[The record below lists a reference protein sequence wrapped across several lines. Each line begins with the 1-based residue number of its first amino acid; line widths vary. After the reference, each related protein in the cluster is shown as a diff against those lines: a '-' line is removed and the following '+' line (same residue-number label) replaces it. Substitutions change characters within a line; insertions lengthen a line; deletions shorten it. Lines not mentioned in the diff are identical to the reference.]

1 MDDND
6 TQISGSDSPESPLES
21 PPESAIGVEVIRAH
35 LRTLPGS
42 PGVYRML
49 GEGGDALYVG
59 KAKNLRKR
67 VANYTVPQRQSMR
80 IRRMIAQVR
89 SMEFVTTHTE
99 AEALLLEANLIKRL
113 TPRYNILL
121 RDDKSFPYILV
132 TSDHAF
138 PRVVKYRGARTRQ
151 GEYFGPF
158 ASAGAVNES
167 LAVLQRAFLL
177 RTCADTV
184 FDSRTRPCLLYQ
196 IKRCSGPCADI
207 VSAADYNELVD
218 QARAFLTGRSKD
230 IQRDLAVRMQEA
242 SDAMNYEKAAGFR
255 DRIRAM
261 TTIQSR
267 QDINLAQIGDADLI
281 GLHAAGGQA
290 CIQVFFVRS
299 GQNYGNRAYFPSH
312 AADAEP
318 AQILEAFIGQ
328 FYADKQPPKLILLS
342 HPVAEKALL
351 AEALCERAGHK
362 VNIEVPQRGDKKNLV
377 QLAATNAEAALGR
390 RFVESVSQR
399 RHLDGLAQVMGIEG
413 QIERIEVYD
422 NSHIQ
427 GTNAVGAMI
436 VAGPDGFMKN
446 AYRKFNI
453 KSAAQFPSAQRGAPA
468 GDDYAMMR
476 EVLTRRFSRALG
488 EDPDRTS
495 GQWPDLVLIDGGL
508 GQLGIALEVFAE
520 LGVRDVCVC
529 AIAKGP
535 NRNAGEERLFLPG
548 REPIRLDP
556 QDPVLYFVQRLRDEA
571 HRFAIGT
578 HRAKRAKTMEK
589 SPLDEIPNVGGA
601 RKKALLHHFGS
612 ARAVGQA
619 GLADL
624 EAVEGISKGLARRIY
639 DWFHPEG

>member
-1 MDDND
+1 MSSNEAKV
-6 TQISGSDSPESPLES
+6 GLPEASEPLSEG
-21 PPESAIGVEVIRAH
+21 ALGVDVIRAY
-35 LRTLPGS
+35 LRTLPGN

-49 GEGGDALYVG
+49 DGEGGALYVG
-59 KAKNLRKR
+59 KAKNLKKR
-67 VANYTVPQRQSMR
+67 VANYTNLTRQSMR
-80 IRRMIAQVR
+80 IRRMVAQVR
-89 SMEFVTTHTE
+89 SMEFVNTHTE

-121 RDDKSFPYILV
+121 RDDKSFPYIFV
-132 TSDHAF
+132 TGDHAY
-138 PRVVKYRGARTRQ
+138 PRVVKYRGARSRKGQ
-151 GEYFGPF
+151 YFGPF

-177 RTCADTV
+177 RTCADTI
-184 FDSRTRPCLLYQ
+184 FDARTRPCLLYQ
-196 IKRCSGPCADI
+196 IKRCSGPCVGI
-207 VSAADYNELVD
+207 VSEADYGELVD
-218 QARAFLTGRSKD
+218 QARAFLTGRSQE
-230 IQRDLAVRMQEA
+230 IQRELAVRMQAA
-242 SDAMNYEKAAGFR
+242 SDAQEYEKAAGFR
-255 DRIRAM
+255 DRIKAM
-261 TTIQSR
+261 ATIQSR
-267 QDINLAQIGDADLI
+267 QDINMADIGDADLI
-281 GLHAAGGQA
+281 GMHVAAGQA
-290 CIQVFFVRS
+290 CVQVFFIRS

-312 AADAEP
+312 AGDAEP

-328 FYADKQPPKLILLS
+328 FYADKVPPKLLLLS
-342 HPVAEKALL
+342 HPVAEKVLL
-351 AEALCERAGHK
+351 TEALSERAGYS
-362 VNIEVPQRGDKKNLV
+362 VRIEIPQRGAKKNLI
-377 QLAATNAEAALGR
+377 QLAATNAESALGR

-399 RHLDGLAQVMGIEG
+399 RHLDGLAAVMGLEG
-413 QIERIEVYD
+413 TIERVEVYD

-453 KSAAQFPSAQRGAPA
+453 RTGGDFPAAKRGAPL

-476 EVLTRRFSRALG
+476 EVLTRRFARALG

-508 GQLGIALEVFAE
+508 GQLGIAIEVFAE

-548 REPIRLDP
+548 RDPIRLEP
-556 QDPVLYFVQRLRDEA
+556 QDPVLYFLQRLRDEA

-578 HRAKRAKTMEK
+578 HRAKRAKSMEK
-589 SPLDEIPNVGGA
+589 SPLDDIPNVGGA

-619 GLADL
+619 GLSDL
-624 EAVEGISKGLARRIY
+624 EAVEGISKSLARRIY

>member
-1 MDDND
+1 MNDND
-6 TQISGSDSPESPLES
+6 IQISLSPGLES
-21 PPESAIGVEVIRAH
+21 PPSAEIGVEVIRAH

-59 KAKNLRKR
+59 KAKNLKKR
-67 VANYTVPQRQSMR
+67 VANYTVPHRQSMR

-132 TSDHAF
+132 TSDHAY

-218 QARAFLTGRSKD
+218 QARAFLTGRSQD
-230 IQRDLAVRMQEA
+230 IQRDLAARMQEA
-242 SDAMNYEKAAGFR
+242 SDAMDYEKAAGFR

-267 QDINLAQIGDADLI
+267 QDINMAAIGDADLI
-281 GLHAAGGQA
+281 GMHTAGGQA
-290 CIQVFFVRS
+290 CIQVFFVRA
-299 GQNYGNRAYFPSH
+299 GQNYGNRAYFPSQ

-351 AEALCERAGHK
+351 AEALCERAGYR
-362 VNIEVPQRGDKKNLV
+362 VNLEIPQRGDKKNLV
-377 QLAATNAEAALGR
+377 QLAATNAEAALSR

-427 GTNAVGAMI
+427 GTNAVGGMI
-436 VAGPDGFMKN
+436 VAGPDGFMKS

-453 KSAAQFPSAQRGAPA
+453 KTGADFPSSKRGAPM

-476 EVLTRRFSRALG
+476 EVLTRRFARAIG

-535 NRNAGEERLFLPG
+535 SRNAGEERLFLPG
-548 REPIRLDP
+548 RDPIRLDP
-556 QDPVLYFVQRLRDEA
+556 QDPVLYFLQRLRDEA

-612 ARAVGQA
+612 ARAVAQA
-619 GLADL
+619 GLSDL

>member
-6 TQISGSDSPESPLES
+6 PQISILETPESTAAS
-21 PPESAIGVEVIRAH
+21 VVGVEVIRSY

-59 KAKNLRKR
+59 KAKNLKKR

-99 AEALLLEANLIKRL
+99 AEALLLESNLIKRL

-132 TSDHAF
+132 TGDHAF
-138 PRVVKYRGARTRQ
+138 PRVVKYRGARTRE

-184 FDSRTRPCLLYQ
+184 FDARTRPCLLYQ
-196 IKRCSGPCADI
+196 IKRCSGPCAGI
-207 VSAADYNELVD
+207 VGEDDYGELVD
-218 QARAFLTGRSKD
+218 QARAFLTGRSQE
-230 IQRDLAVRMQEA
+230 IQRDLAKRMQEA
-242 SDAMNYEKAAGFR
+242 SDAMNYEKAAGYR

-267 QDINLAQIGDADLI
+267 QDINMAVIGDADLI
-281 GLHAAGGQA
+281 GMHTAGGQA

-299 GQNYGNRAYFPSH
+299 GQNYGNRAYFPSQ

-342 HPVAEKALL
+342 HQVAEKTLL
-351 AEALCERAGHK
+351 AEALCERAGYK
-362 VNIEVPQRGDKKNLV
+362 VVLEVPQRGDKKNLV

-399 RHLDGLAQVMGIEG
+399 RHLDGLAQIMGIDG

-427 GTNAVGAMI
+427 GTNAVGGMI
-436 VAGPDGFMKN
+436 VAGPEGFIKN

-453 KSAAQFPSAQRGAPA
+453 KTGAQFPSAQRDAPA

-508 GQLGIALEVFAE
+508 GQLSIALEVFAE

-548 REPIRLDP
+548 RDPIRLDP
-556 QDPVLYFVQRLRDEA
+556 QDPVLYFLQRLRDEA

-578 HRAKRAKTMEK
+578 HRAKRAKSMEK

-619 GLADL
+619 GLGDL

-639 DWFHPEG
+639 DWFHPKG

>member
-6 TQISGSDSPESPLES
+6 SQIASLEALEA
-21 PPESAIGVEVIRAH
+21 PSAAAVGVEVIRAH

-59 KAKNLRKR
+59 KAKNLKKR

-121 RDDKSFPYILV
+121 RDDKTFPYILV
-132 TSDHAF
+132 TSDHAY

-158 ASAGAVNES
+158 ASVGAVNES

-184 FDSRTRPCLLYQ
+184 FESRTRPCLLYQ
-196 IKRCSGPCADI
+196 IKRCSGPCADV

-218 QARAFLTGRSKD
+218 QARAFLTGRSQD
-230 IQRDLAVRMQEA
+230 IQRDLAVRMQAA
-242 SDAMNYEKAAGFR
+242 SDAMDYEKAAGFR

-267 QDINLAQIGDADLI
+267 QDINMAAIGDADLI
-281 GLHAAGGQA
+281 GMHTAGGQA

-299 GQNYGNRAYFPSH
+299 GQNYGNRAYFPAQ

-328 FYADKQPPKLILLS
+328 FYADKQPPKLLLLS
-342 HPVAEKALL
+342 HPVAEKVLL
-351 AEALCERAGHK
+351 AEALSERAGYK
-362 VNIEVPQRGDKKNLV
+362 VTLEIPQRGDKKNLV

-399 RHLDGLAQVMGIEG
+399 RHLDGLAQVMGIDG
-413 QIERIEVYD
+413 QIERVEVYD

-427 GTNAVGAMI
+427 GTNAVGGMI

-453 KSAAQFPSAQRGAPA
+453 KSQATFPSAERGAPM

-476 EVLTRRFSRALG
+476 EVLTRRFARALG
-488 EDPDRTS
+488 EDPDRTG

-529 AIAKGP
+529 AVAKGP
-535 NRNAGEERLFLPG
+535 NRDAGEERLFLPG

-578 HRAKRAKTMEK
+578 HRAKRAKSMEK

-619 GLADL
+619 GLTDL